1 MNISLKQYCVLIG
14 DILILYGCLIATL
27 FLRYGRINAYLW
39 HAHAGP
45 FAIIFALWVSIFYI
59 AGLYDLKNLKNT
71 LELINQ
77 VIISIFA
84 GSLIAIVLF
93 YLIPYFKISPKTNLA
108 IFVVIF
114 ASAETLWRW
123 MFNTW
128 TKKPEKKVLV
138 VGHDSEVDEL
148 ITFITDNPQLGY
160 EIRLRIKEITEE
172 TTRSLSRLIEEHDIG
187 AIIITESIRD
197 DDKFIREVYR
207 NVLHGVEVLGLT
219 AAYEAIMQKLPVA
232 HTERLWILTNI
243 TRNQR
248 VYEIIKL
255 PISYGLAIVLLILFF
270 PLMLLIGLIIKLSS
284 RGPIFYTQT
293 RTGRDERRFSIYK
306 FRTMPVNAEKDGPQW
321 SAPQDVRAT
330 PFGALLRATHLDEL
344 PQLINILKGDIA
356 FVGPRPE
363 RPEFI
368 KILRKQ
374 IPYYE
379 VRHIVK
385 PGITG
390 WAQISYRYGSS
401 IEDAHQKLQ
410 YDLFYIKNRSLIL
423 DMLIIVKTI
432 KLLFT
437 KVR

>member
-14 DILILYGCLIATL
+14 DILILYGCLITTL
-27 FLRYGRINAYLW
+27 FLRYGHINTYLW

-45 FAIIFALWVSIFYI
+45 FAIIFAIWISIFYI

-93 YLIPYFKISPKTNLA
+93 YLVPYFKISPKTNLA

-128 TKKPEKKVLV
+128 TKKPEKKVLM
-138 VGHDSEVDEL
+138 VGQDSEVDEL
-148 ITFITDNPQLGY
+148 VTFITDNPQLGY

-255 PISYGLAIVLLILFF
+255 PISYGFATLLLIAFF
-270 PLMLLIGLIIKLSS
+270 PFMILIGLIIKLSS

-293 RTGRDERRFSIYK
+293 RIGKDERRFSIYK
-306 FRTMPVNAEKDGPQW
+306 FRTMPITAEKDGPQW
-321 SAPQDVRAT
+321 SSPKDVRAT

-344 PQLINILKGDIA
+344 PQLINILKGDVA

-385 PGITG
+385 PGVTG

-410 YDLFYIKNRSLIL
+410 YDLFYIKNRSLVL
-423 DMLIIVKTI
+423 DLLIIVKTI

-437 KVR
+437 KVK

>member
-1 MNISLKQYCVLIG
+1 MNISLKQYLVLIG
-14 DILILYGCLIATL
+14 DIAILYGCLVATL
-27 FLRYGRINAYLW
+27 FLRYGHINMYLW
-39 HAHAGP
+39 QAHAGP
-45 FAIIFALWVSIFYI
+45 FAIIFAIWLSIFYI

-84 GSLIAIVLF
+84 GSLIAIILF
-93 YLIPYFKISPKTNLA
+93 YLVPYFKISPKTNLA

-114 ASAETLWRW
+114 ASAATLWRW

-128 TKKPEKKVLV
+128 TKKPEKKVLI
-138 VGHDSEVDEL
+138 VGEDSEVNEL

-160 EIRLRIKEITEE
+160 EIRLRIKEIDEE
-172 TTRSLSRLIEEHDIG
+172 TTRALSRLIEENDIDS
-187 AIIITESIRD
+187 IIIMESIRD
-197 DDKFIREVYR
+197 NDKFIREVYK
-207 NVLHGVEVLGLT
+207 NVLHGVEVLGVT
-219 AAYEAIMQKLPVA
+219 HAYETVMQKLPIA

-243 TRNQR
+243 TKNQR
-248 VYEIIKL
+248 VYEMIKL
-255 PISYGLAIVLLILFF
+255 PISYGLAITLLILFF
-270 PLMLLIGLIIKLSS
+270 PPMILIGLIIKLSS
-284 RGPIFYTQT
+284 RGPIIYTQT
-293 RTGRDERRFSIYK
+293 RMGKDEKRFSIYK
-306 FRTMPVNAEKDGPQW
+306 FRTMPVSAEKGGPQW
-321 SAPQDVRAT
+321 STPQDVRAT

-344 PQLINILKGDIA
+344 PQLINVLRGNIA

-368 KILRKQ
+368 KLLKKQ

-390 WAQISYRYGSS
+390 WAQINYRYGSS

-410 YDLFYIKNRSLIL
+410 YDLFYIKNRSIIL

-437 KVR
+437 KVK